1 MPTVG
6 WALQHQL
13 AMRNNTSQT
22 WPQASLIEAIPQLR
36 VSLPSYV
43 QICIKKTKI

>member
-6 WALQHQL
+6 WVLQHQL
-13 AMRNNTSQT
+13 QI
-22 WPQASLIEAIPQLR
+22 WLQASLIETIHQLR

-43 QICIKKTKI
+43 QICIKKMKI

>member
-13 AMRNNTSQT
+13 QT
-22 WPQASLIEAIPQLR
+22 WPQASLIEPIHQLR